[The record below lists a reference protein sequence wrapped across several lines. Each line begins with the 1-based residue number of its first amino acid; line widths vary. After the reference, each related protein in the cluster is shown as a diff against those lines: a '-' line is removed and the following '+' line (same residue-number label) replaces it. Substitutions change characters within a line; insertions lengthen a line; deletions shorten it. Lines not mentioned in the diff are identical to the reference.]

1 MKVKLDFITNS
12 SSASFIL
19 YVTSTENNLKDFTTK
34 WNDFVEHFININSY
48 SLQERV
54 KKYRKSLKKL
64 NKEKKELE
72 EKIKNGEALPQQE
85 KFYNVFY
92 SHVKTDNNLSDHD
105 IMKMLLGEMSC
116 NHISENTFSVVHSVT
131 MLNNLF
137 EDLPSWMTYLIL
149 LDHMKDDQL
158 LEFGIK
164 SIKLEVD
171 EDS

>member
-34 WNDFVEHFININSY
+34 WNDFIEHFININSY

-64 NKEKKELE
+64 NKEKKKQE
-72 EKIKNGEALPQQE
+72 EKIKNGEVSKQQE
-85 KFYNVFY
+85 MFYDLFY
-92 SHVKTDNNLSDHD
+92 SHIESDNDLSDHD

-116 NHISENTFSVVHSVT
+116 KHISENVFSVVHSVT

-149 LDHMKDDQL
+149 LDHMKDDRL

>member
-1 MKVKLDFITNS
+1 MKLKIDFITNS

-19 YVTSTENNLKDFTTK
+19 YVTSTENNLKDFNTK
-34 WNDFVEHFININSY
+34 WNDFVEYFINNNLY
-48 SLQERV
+48 SFREKV
-54 KKYRKSLKKL
+54 KKYRESLKEL

-92 SHVKTDNNLSDHD
+92 SHVKTDNDLSDHD
-105 IMKMLLGEMSC
+105 IMKMLLGEMNR
-116 NHISENTFSVVHSVT
+116 NHISENVFSVVHSVT

-137 EDLPSWMTYLIL
+137 EDLPSWMIYLIL

-164 SIKLEVD
+164 NVKLEVD